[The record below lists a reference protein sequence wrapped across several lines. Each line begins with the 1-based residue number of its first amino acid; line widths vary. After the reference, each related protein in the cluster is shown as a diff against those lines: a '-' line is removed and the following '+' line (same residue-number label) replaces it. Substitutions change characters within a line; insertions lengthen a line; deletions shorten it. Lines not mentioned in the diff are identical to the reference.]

1 VGANVEIVRQVFA
14 AFERRD
20 AGALVALATE
30 DCVFEPVTAQ
40 IAAGGEPY
48 HGHDGL
54 RRYLS
59 DVAGVWQELR
69 PEPSSFHEV
78 DDETVVA
85 TGRIYAWGVGRVID
99 SPAGWLWRLRDGRIA
114 YGRVFDT
121 ARAALREA
129 GLDRG

>member
-1 VGANVEIVRQVFA
+1 VVGANVEVVRSVFA

-20 AGALVALATE
+20 AGALVALCAE

-40 IAAGGEPY
+40 LAAGGEPY
-48 HGHDGL
+48 LGHDGM

-59 DVAGVWQELR
+59 DVARVWQELR
-69 PEPSSFHEV
+69 PEPTDYREV
-78 DDETVVA
+78 GADTVVA

-99 SPAGWLWRLRDGRIA
+99 SPAGWLWRVRDGRIA

-121 ARAALREA
+121 ARGALDAA
-129 GLDRG
+129 GLP